1 MKIRLAVKDIQLDSI
16 VDGEGIRAVIWTQ
29 GCPHNCFGCHNPSTH
44 SFNEGYLIEI
54 DDLKKEIDNFE
65 GQDGITFSGGDP
77 MSQAKE
83 CLEIAKYAKE
93 KGLNIWCYTGFL
105 YEQLLSNPIQKEFL
119 KYIDVLV
126 DGKFI
131 MEERT
136 LETPFKGSRNQRIID
151 VDKSLSLGEVII
163 IDKYNKLN
171 NMTDIKNHEEEKLFI

>member
-29 GCPHNCFGCHNPSTH
+29 GCPHNCVGCHNPSTH
-44 SFNEGYLIEI
+44 AFNEGYLIEI
-54 DDLKKEIDNFE
+54 DDLKKEIDSFE

-83 CLEIAKYAKE
+83 CSEIAKYAKE
-93 KGLNIWCYTGFL
+93 KGLNIWCYTGFS
-105 YEQLLSNPIQKEFL
+105 YEQLLDNPIQKEFL

-131 MEERT
+131 MEEKT
-136 LETPFKGSRNQRIID
+136 LETPFRGSRNQRIID
-151 VDKSLSLGEVII
+151 VDKSLSSGEIVI

-171 NMTDIKNHEEEKLFI
+171 NMTDIKDHEEENLFI